1 LSPAACQN
9 IVITLCKKSV
19 SEHPTCKYFTEN
31 LQQYDVGKTLI
42 MLLQMYVIH
51 LAAGRG
57 FFMAGCPMWRKHME
71 TIGTLWLYLVF
82 FGIVSIMLV
91 IDFIGFKHQH
101 GQEVKIRTAAYW
113 SVAWVSVAALFGGGL
128 WLYLEQTA
136 GVVLANQKVMEYFAG
151 YLLEKS
157 LAIDNVF
164 VWLMIFAAFAIPPAL
179 QRQLLLYGVL
189 GAIVLRTIFIFIGAW
204 FVQEF
209 SWILYL
215 FGAFLVYTGYK
226 FLRGHNDEASNIE
239 DMPLLKWLRKHMR
252 ITPQL
257 EGNKFFIRKDGLLWA
272 TPLFLVLILV
282 EASDVIFAMDSIPAI
297 FAVTT
302 DPFIVLTANLMAI
315 LGLRAMFFLLSGAA
329 SKMYYLPYGLGVIL
343 VFIGFKMLM
352 LDVFHMPIWISL
364 GFIVIV
370 LAITAL
376 LSIRHN
382 KKYNIHQL

>member
-1 LSPAACQN
+1 
-9 IVITLCKKSV
+9 
-19 SEHPTCKYFTEN
+19 
-31 LQQYDVGKTLI
+31 
-42 MLLQMYVIH
+42 
-51 LAAGRG
+51 
-57 FFMAGCPMWRKHME
+57 MASRPMWRIHME

-82 FGIVSIMLV
+82 FAIVAVMLV
-91 IDFIGFKHQH
+91 IDFVGFKHQH
-101 GQEVKIRTAAYW
+101 GQEVKVRTAAYW
-113 SVAWVSVAALFGGGL
+113 SIAWVSVATLFGGGL

-136 GVVLANQKVMEYFAG
+136 GAAIANTKVMEYFAG

-179 QRQLLLYGVL
+179 QRKLLLYGVL

-209 SWILYL
+209 SWILYV
-215 FGAFLVYTGYK
+215 FGAFLVYTGFK
-226 FLRGHNDEASNIE
+226 FLRGQHEEDSNIE
-239 DMPLLKWLRKHMR
+239 DMAILKWLRKHMR

-257 EGNKFFIRKDGLLWA
+257 QGDKFFVRQNGLLWA

-282 EASDVIFAMDSIPAI
+282 EASDVIFAVDSIPAI

-329 SKMYYLPYGLGVIL
+329 SKMHYLPYGLGLIL

-364 GFIVIV
+364 SFIVIV
-370 LAITAL
+370 LTVTAI
-376 LSIRHN
+376 LSIRHS
-382 KKYNIHQL
+382 KKHNETTL

>member
-1 LSPAACQN
+1 
-9 IVITLCKKSV
+9 
-19 SEHPTCKYFTEN
+19 
-31 LQQYDVGKTLI
+31 
-42 MLLQMYVIH
+42 
-51 LAAGRG
+51 
-57 FFMAGCPMWRKHME
+57 ME

-82 FGIVSIMLV
+82 FAIVAVMLV
-91 IDFIGFKHQH
+91 IDFVGFKHQH
-101 GQEVKIRTAAYW
+101 GQEVKVRTAAYW
-113 SVAWVSVAALFGGGL
+113 SIAWVSVATLFGGGL

-136 GVVLANQKVMEYFAG
+136 GTAIANAKVMEYFAG

-179 QRQLLLYGVL
+179 QRKLLLYGVL

-209 SWILYL
+209 SWILYI
-215 FGAFLVYTGYK
+215 FGAFLVYTGFK
-226 FLRGHNDEASNIE
+226 FLRGQHEEDSNIE
-239 DMPLLKWLRKHMR
+239 DMAILKWLRKHMR

-257 EGNKFFIRKDGLLWA
+257 QGDKFFVRQNGLLWA

-282 EASDVIFAMDSIPAI
+282 EASDVIFAVDSIPAI

-329 SKMYYLPYGLGVIL
+329 SKMHYLPYGLGIIL

-352 LDVFHMPIWISL
+352 LDVYHMPIWISL
-364 GFIVIV
+364 SFIVIV
-370 LAITAL
+370 LTVTAI
-376 LSIRHN
+376 LSIRHS
-382 KKYNIHQL
+382 KKHNETTL

>member
-1 LSPAACQN
+1 MESIGN
-9 IVITLCKKSV
+9 I
-19 SEHPTCKYFTEN
+19 
-31 LQQYDVGKTLI
+31 
-42 MLLQMYVIH
+42 
-51 LAAGRG
+51 
-57 FFMAGCPMWRKHME
+57 
-71 TIGTLWLYLVF
+71 WLYLAF
-82 FGIVSIMLV
+82 FGIVSLMLV
-91 IDFIGFKHQH
+91 IDFLGFKQKE
-101 GQEVKIRTAAYW
+101 GQDVKIKTAAYW
-113 SVAWVSVAALFGGGL
+113 SIAWVTVASLFGGGL
-128 WLYLEQTA
+128 WLYLQQTA
-136 GVVLANQKVMEYFAG
+136 GVTVANTKVMEYFAG

-189 GAIVLRTIFIFIGAW
+189 GAIILRTIFIFIGAW

-209 SWILYL
+209 SWILYI
-215 FGAFLVYTGYK
+215 FGAFLVYTGFK
-226 FLRGHNDEASNIE
+226 FLKGQEENPNIE
-239 DMPLLKWLRKHMR
+239 DMAILKWLRKHMR

-257 EGNKFFIRKDGLLWA
+257 EGNKFFVRQNGVFWA

-282 EASDVIFAMDSIPAI
+282 EASDVIFAVDSIPAI

-329 SKMYYLPYGLGVIL
+329 SKMHYLPYGLGLIL

-364 GFIVIV
+364 GFIILV
-370 LAITAL
+370 LAITAV
-376 LSIRHN
+376 LSIRYS
-382 KKYNIHQL
+382 KKQTETTL

>member
-1 LSPAACQN
+1 
-9 IVITLCKKSV
+9 
-19 SEHPTCKYFTEN
+19 
-31 LQQYDVGKTLI
+31 
-42 MLLQMYVIH
+42 
-51 LAAGRG
+51 
-57 FFMAGCPMWRKHME
+57 ME

-82 FGIVSIMLV
+82 FAIVAVMLV
-91 IDFIGFKHQH
+91 IDFVGFKHQH
-101 GQEVKIRTAAYW
+101 GQEVKVRTAAYW
-113 SVAWVSVAALFGGGL
+113 SIAWVSVATLFGGGL

-136 GVVLANQKVMEYFAG
+136 GAAIANTKVMEYFAG

-179 QRQLLLYGVL
+179 QRKLLLYGVL

-215 FGAFLVYTGYK
+215 FGAFLVYTGFK
-226 FLRGHNDEASNIE
+226 FLRGQHEEDSNIE
-239 DMPLLKWLRKHMR
+239 DMAILKWLRKHMR

-257 EGNKFFIRKDGLLWA
+257 QGDKFFVRQNGLLWA

-282 EASDVIFAMDSIPAI
+282 EASDVIFAVDSIPAI

-329 SKMYYLPYGLGVIL
+329 SKMHYLPYGLGLIL

-352 LDVFHMPIWISL
+352 LDIFHMPIWISL
-364 GFIVIV
+364 SFIVIV
-370 LAITAL
+370 LTVTAI
-376 LSIRHN
+376 LSIRHS
-382 KKYNIHQL
+382 KKHNETTL

>member
-1 LSPAACQN
+1 
-9 IVITLCKKSV
+9 
-19 SEHPTCKYFTEN
+19 
-31 LQQYDVGKTLI
+31 
-42 MLLQMYVIH
+42 
-51 LAAGRG
+51 
-57 FFMAGCPMWRKHME
+57 ME

-82 FGIVSIMLV
+82 FAIVAVMLI
-91 IDFIGFKHQH
+91 IDFVGFKHQH
-101 GQEVKIRTAAYW
+101 GQEVKVRTAAYW
-113 SVAWVSVAALFGGGL
+113 SIAWVSVATLFGGGL

-136 GVVLANQKVMEYFAG
+136 GTAIANAKVMEYFAG

-179 QRQLLLYGVL
+179 QRKLLLYGVL

-209 SWILYL
+209 SWILYI
-215 FGAFLVYTGYK
+215 FGAFLVYTGFK
-226 FLRGHNDEASNIE
+226 FLRGQHEEDSNIE
-239 DMPLLKWLRKHMR
+239 DMAILKWLRKHMR

-257 EGNKFFIRKDGLLWA
+257 QGDKFFVRPNGLLWA

-282 EASDVIFAMDSIPAI
+282 EASDVIFAVDSIPAI

-329 SKMYYLPYGLGVIL
+329 SKMHYLPYGLGIIL

-364 GFIVIV
+364 SFIVIV
-370 LAITAL
+370 LTVTAI
-376 LSIRHN
+376 LSIRHS
-382 KKYNIHQL
+382 KKYNETTL

>member
-1 LSPAACQN
+1 
-9 IVITLCKKSV
+9 
-19 SEHPTCKYFTEN
+19 
-31 LQQYDVGKTLI
+31 
-42 MLLQMYVIH
+42 
-51 LAAGRG
+51 
-57 FFMAGCPMWRKHME
+57 ME

-82 FGIVSIMLV
+82 FAIVAVMLV
-91 IDFIGFKHQH
+91 IDFVGFKHQH
-101 GQEVKIRTAAYW
+101 GQEVKVRTAAYW
-113 SVAWVSVAALFGGGL
+113 SIAWVSVATLFGGGL

-136 GVVLANQKVMEYFAG
+136 GTAIANAKVMEYFAG

-179 QRQLLLYGVL
+179 QRKLLLYGVL

-209 SWILYL
+209 SWILYI
-215 FGAFLVYTGYK
+215 FGAFLVYTGFK
-226 FLRGHNDEASNIE
+226 FLRGQHEEDSNIE
-239 DMPLLKWLRKHMR
+239 DMAILKWLRKHMR

-257 EGNKFFIRKDGLLWA
+257 QGDKFFVRQNGLLWA

-282 EASDVIFAMDSIPAI
+282 EASDVIFAVDSIPAI

-329 SKMYYLPYGLGVIL
+329 SKMHYLPYGLGIIL

-352 LDVFHMPIWISL
+352 LDLFHMPIWISL
-364 GFIVIV
+364 SFIVIV
-370 LAITAL
+370 LTVTAI
-376 LSIRHN
+376 LSIRHS
-382 KKYNIHQL
+382 KKYNETTL

>member
-1 LSPAACQN
+1 
-9 IVITLCKKSV
+9 
-19 SEHPTCKYFTEN
+19 
-31 LQQYDVGKTLI
+31 
-42 MLLQMYVIH
+42 
-51 LAAGRG
+51 
-57 FFMAGCPMWRKHME
+57 ME
-71 TIGTLWLYLVF
+71 TVGTLWLYLVF
-82 FGIVSIMLV
+82 FAIVAVMLV
-91 IDFIGFKHQH
+91 IDFVGFKHQH
-101 GQEVKIRTAAYW
+101 GQEVKVRTAAYW
-113 SVAWVSVAALFGGGL
+113 SIAWVSVATLFGGGL

-136 GVVLANQKVMEYFAG
+136 GTAIANAKVMEYFAG

-179 QRQLLLYGVL
+179 QRKLLLYGVL

-209 SWILYL
+209 SWILYI
-215 FGAFLVYTGYK
+215 FGAFLVYTGFK
-226 FLRGHNDEASNIE
+226 FLRGQHEEDSNIE
-239 DMPLLKWLRKHMR
+239 DMAILKWLRKHMR

-257 EGNKFFIRKDGLLWA
+257 QGDKFFVRQNGLLWA

-282 EASDVIFAMDSIPAI
+282 EASDVIFAVDSIPAI

-329 SKMYYLPYGLGVIL
+329 SKMHYLPYGLGIIL

-364 GFIVIV
+364 SFIVIV
-370 LAITAL
+370 LTVTAI
-376 LSIRHN
+376 LSIRHS
-382 KKYNIHQL
+382 KKYNETTL

>member
-1 LSPAACQN
+1 
-9 IVITLCKKSV
+9 
-19 SEHPTCKYFTEN
+19 
-31 LQQYDVGKTLI
+31 
-42 MLLQMYVIH
+42 
-51 LAAGRG
+51 
-57 FFMAGCPMWRKHME
+57 ME

-82 FGIVSIMLV
+82 FAIVAVMLI
-91 IDFIGFKHQH
+91 IDFVGFKHQH
-101 GQEVKIRTAAYW
+101 GQEVKVRTAAYW
-113 SVAWVSVAALFGGGL
+113 SIAWVSVATLFGGGL

-136 GVVLANQKVMEYFAG
+136 GTAIANAKVMEYFAG

-179 QRQLLLYGVL
+179 QRKLLLYGVL

-209 SWILYL
+209 SWILYI
-215 FGAFLVYTGYK
+215 FGAFLVYTGFK
-226 FLRGHNDEASNIE
+226 FLRGQHEEDSNIE
-239 DMPLLKWLRKHMR
+239 DMAILKWLRKHMR

-257 EGNKFFIRKDGLLWA
+257 QGDKFFVRQNGLLWA

-282 EASDVIFAMDSIPAI
+282 EASDVIFAVDSIPAI

-329 SKMYYLPYGLGVIL
+329 SKMHYLPYGLGIIL

-364 GFIVIV
+364 GFIVLV
-370 LAITAL
+370 LTITAI
-376 LSIRHN
+376 LSIRYS
-382 KKYNIHQL
+382 KKHHQTTI